1 MSAAG
6 KIRIMFVIGS
16 LGDVRA
22 GTEKN
27 LLTIIENLDRQRF
40 EPYLVSLQDC
50 EYIRAGN
57 YVCPTECLH
66 LYRVFSPRMLKLRR
80 ALAARMVELGIDIVQ
95 TFFVEADLVGGG
107 AARQAGIRHVIASR
121 RNLGYAYGIKQR
133 IMLKFANRYPR
144 RWLANCEAV
153 ADSIARIEH
162 LGRERFDVI
171 YNGVPL
177 NDSERSPQ
185 DEQCDAIMVA
195 NLRPIKR
202 VETLLEAA
210 TILRTKL
217 TDFKIAIV
225 GDGPLRDKLKQRAD
239 SLGLADCVKF
249 LGSRTDIPT
258 LLKSAKIGVLTSQ
271 SEGCS
276 NAILEYM
283 STGLPVVATA
293 VGGNLELVEDGS
305 SGYLVAVADSEKL
318 AQRLKELISN
328 GELRQR
334 MGERGRQLIEQR
346 YSLERM
352 VAAHEDYYLSCFR
365 DSS

>member
-1 MSAAG
+1 
-6 KIRIMFVIGS
+6 
-16 LGDVRA
+16 
-22 GTEKN
+22 
-27 LLTIIENLDRQRF
+27 
-40 EPYLVSLQDC
+40 
-50 EYIRAGN
+50 
-57 YVCPTECLH
+57 
-66 LYRVFSPRMLKLRR
+66 
-80 ALAARMVELGIDIVQ
+80 
-95 TFFVEADLVGGG
+95 
-107 AARQAGIRHVIASR
+107 
-121 RNLGYAYGIKQR
+121 
-133 IMLKFANRYPR
+133 
-144 RWLANCEAV
+144 
-153 ADSIARIEH
+153 
-162 LGRERFDVI
+162 
-171 YNGVPL
+171 
-177 NDSERSPQ
+177 
-185 DEQCDAIMVA
+185 MVA

-334 MGERGRQLIEQR
+334 MGKRGRQLVEQR